1 MRHHEGFF
9 ERSPEKWSLTTRNS
23 SNKTMKSKLIILSIA
38 TLLGCVSCHTIG
50 GVGKDVEA
58 VGSDTLFWPLSER
71 FFLGNRL
78 FFLVFRKTKA
88 QAEQAVRNKK

>member
-1 MRHHEGFF
+1 MARTENDRSACAGIMKGFF

-58 VGSDTLFWPLSER
+58 VGSDINSAARSTSR
-71 FFLGNRL
+71 SM
-78 FFLVFRKTKA
+78 
-88 QAEQAVRNKK
+88 

>member
-1 MRHHEGFF
+1 MTGAPVRHHEGFF
-9 ERSPEKWSLTTRNS
+9 ERSSEKWSLTTRNS

-58 VGSDTLFWPLSER
+58 VGSDINSAARSTSR
-71 FFLGNRL
+71 SM
-78 FFLVFRKTKA
+78 
-88 QAEQAVRNKK
+88 

>member
-1 MRHHEGFF
+1 MIEQAQNSGFF
-9 ERSPEKWSLTTRNS
+9 PCQKKFFPPFPT
-23 SNKTMKSKLIILSIA
+23 KYP
-38 TLLGCVSCHTIG
+38 LLKETH
-50 GVGKDVEA
+50 
-58 VGSDTLFWPLSER
+58 LFWPLSER